1 MGYPLSLAII
11 WCGILMVQSD
21 LRLTNR
27 VVSHHITRIN
37 SMHSMDSL
45 QNDCFI
51 EVTTFIET
59 TDCRL
64 DSIEAYHER

>member
-1 MGYPLSLAII
+1 
-11 WCGILMVQSD
+11 
-21 LRLTNR
+21 
-27 VVSHHITRIN
+27 
-37 SMHSMDSL
+37 MHSMDSL